1 MSEDEQSH
9 EQNLNFKENDEEES
23 QPKFEM
29 NQTKKNIPVKTQIR
43 QMEKDLAQLRADLN
57 ENKKCGMTLKGELIS
72 LEGTIKEKCNELSKC
87 IIDDLSNFEKDLK
100 RVIQNDRT
108 ETDFFKVQINS
119 LNDDKVKLQKE
130 TISLQSRMRTCE
142 CEIGVDPK
150 QFFETKFSD
159 NNENY

>member
-1 MSEDEQSH
+1 MSEDEKSH

-108 ETDFFKVQINS
+108 ETDFFKVQLNS

-142 CEIGVDPK
+142 VDIGVD
-150 QFFETKFSD
+150 TK
-159 NNENY
+159 

>member
-1 MSEDEQSH
+1 MSENEQSH

-43 QMEKDLAQLRADLN
+43 QMEKDLAELRADLN

-87 IIDDLSNFEKDLK
+87 IIDDLSNFDKDLK

-108 ETDFFKVQINS
+108 ETDFFKVQLNS

-142 CEIGVDPK
+142 VDIGAD
-150 QFFETKFSD
+150 TK
-159 NNENY
+159 

>member
-1 MSEDEQSH
+1 MSDDEQSH
-9 EQNLNFKENDEEES
+9 DQNLNFKKNEEEDS
-23 QPKFEM
+23 RPKFEM
-29 NQTKKNIPVKTQIR
+29 SQTKKNIPVKTQIR
-43 QMEKDLAQLRADLN
+43 QMEKDLAELRAALN

-87 IIDDLSNFEKDLK
+87 IIDDLSNFDKDLK

-108 ETDFFKVQINS
+108 ETDFFKVQLNS

-142 CEIGVDPK
+142 VDIGVDAK
-150 QFFETKFSD
+150 
-159 NNENY
+159 

>member
-43 QMEKDLAQLRADLN
+43 QMEKDLAELRADLN

-87 IIDDLSNFEKDLK
+87 IIDDLSNFDKDLK

-150 QFFETKFSD
+150 
-159 NNENY
+159 

>member
-1 MSEDEQSH
+1 MSDDEQSH
-9 EQNLNFKENDEEES
+9 DQNLNFKENEEEDS
-23 QPKFEM
+23 RPKFEM

-43 QMEKDLAQLRADLN
+43 QMEKDLAELRADLN

-87 IIDDLSNFEKDLK
+87 IIDDLSNFDKDLK

-108 ETDFFKVQINS
+108 ETDFFKVQLNS

-142 CEIGVDPK
+142 VDIGVDAK
-150 QFFETKFSD
+150 
-159 NNENY
+159 

>member
-1 MSEDEQSH
+1 MSDDEQSH
-9 EQNLNFKENDEEES
+9 DQNLNFKENEEEDNR
-23 QPKFEM
+23 PKFEM
-29 NQTKKNIPVKTQIR
+29 SQTKKNIPVKTQIR
-43 QMEKDLAQLRADLN
+43 QMEKDLAELRAALN

-87 IIDDLSNFEKDLK
+87 IIDDLSNFDKDLK

-108 ETDFFKVQINS
+108 ETDFFKVQLNS

-142 CEIGVDPK
+142 VDIGVDAK
-150 QFFETKFSD
+150 
-159 NNENY
+159 

>member
-1 MSEDEQSH
+1 
-9 EQNLNFKENDEEES
+9 
-23 QPKFEM
+23 
-29 NQTKKNIPVKTQIR
+29 
-43 QMEKDLAQLRADLN
+43 
-57 ENKKCGMTLKGELIS
+57 MTLKGELIS

-108 ETDFFKVQINS
+108 ETDFFKVQLNS

-142 CEIGVDPK
+142 VDIGVD
-150 QFFETKFSD
+150 TK
-159 NNENY
+159 

>member
-87 IIDDLSNFEKDLK
+87 IIDDLSNFDKDLK

-108 ETDFFKVQINS
+108 ETDFFKVQLNS

-142 CEIGVDPK
+142 VDVGVD
-150 QFFETKFSD
+150 TK
-159 NNENY
+159 

>member
-1 MSEDEQSH
+1 MSDDEQSH
-9 EQNLNFKENDEEES
+9 DQNLNFKENEEEES
-23 QPKFEM
+23 RPKFEM
-29 NQTKKNIPVKTQIR
+29 NQTKKNIPVKTQIK
-43 QMEKDLAQLRADLN
+43 QMEKDLADLRAELN

-87 IIDDLSNFEKDLK
+87 IIDDLSNFDKDLK

-108 ETDFFKVQINS
+108 ETDFFKVQLNS

-142 CEIGVDPK
+142 VDVGVDAK
-150 QFFETKFSD
+150 
-159 NNENY
+159 

>member
-108 ETDFFKVQINS
+108 ETDFFKVQLNS

-142 CEIGVDPK
+142 VDIGVD
-150 QFFETKFSD
+150 TK
-159 NNENY
+159 

>member
-43 QMEKDLAQLRADLN
+43 QMEKDLAQLRANLN

-87 IIDDLSNFEKDLK
+87 IIDDLSNFDKDLK

-108 ETDFFKVQINS
+108 ETDFFKVQLNS

-142 CEIGVDPK
+142 VDIGVD
-150 QFFETKFSD
+150 TK
-159 NNENY
+159 

>member
-43 QMEKDLAQLRADLN
+43 QMEKDLAELRAALN

-108 ETDFFKVQINS
+108 ETDFFKVQLNS

-142 CEIGVDPK
+142 VDIGVD
-150 QFFETKFSD
+150 TK
-159 NNENY
+159 

>member
-1 MSEDEQSH
+1 MSDDEQSH
-9 EQNLNFKENDEEES
+9 DQNLNFKENEEEDS
-23 QPKFEM
+23 RPKFEM

-43 QMEKDLAQLRADLN
+43 QMEKDLAELRADLN

-87 IIDDLSNFEKDLK
+87 IIDDLSNFDKDLK

-108 ETDFFKVQINS
+108 ETDFFKVQLNS

-142 CEIGVDPK
+142 VEIGVDAK
-150 QFFETKFSD
+150 
-159 NNENY
+159 

>member
-43 QMEKDLAQLRADLN
+43 QMEKDLADLRADLN

-87 IIDDLSNFEKDLK
+87 IIDDLSNFDKDLK

-108 ETDFFKVQINS
+108 ETDFFKVQLNS

-142 CEIGVDPK
+142 VDVGVD
-150 QFFETKFSD
+150 TK
-159 NNENY
+159 

>member
-87 IIDDLSNFEKDLK
+87 IIDDLANFEKDLK

-108 ETDFFKVQINS
+108 ETDFFKVQMNS

-150 QFFETKFSD
+150 
-159 NNENY
+159 

>member
-43 QMEKDLAQLRADLN
+43 QMEKDLAELRADLN

-87 IIDDLSNFEKDLK
+87 IIDHLSNFDKDLK

-108 ETDFFKVQINS
+108 ETDFFKVQLNS

-142 CEIGVDPK
+142 VDIGVD
-150 QFFETKFSD
+150 TK
-159 NNENY
+159 

>member
-23 QPKFEM
+23 QLKFEM

-43 QMEKDLAQLRADLN
+43 QMEKDLAELRADLN

-87 IIDDLSNFEKDLK
+87 IIDDLSNFDKDLK

-108 ETDFFKVQINS
+108 ETDFFKVQLNS

-142 CEIGVDPK
+142 VDIGVD
-150 QFFETKFSD
+150 TK
-159 NNENY
+159 

>member
-1 MSEDEQSH
+1 MSYDEQSH
-9 EQNLNFKENDEEES
+9 DQNLNFKENEEEDS
-23 QPKFEM
+23 RPKFEM
-29 NQTKKNIPVKTQIR
+29 SQTKKNIPVKTQIR
-43 QMEKDLAQLRADLN
+43 QMEKDLAELRAALN

-87 IIDDLSNFEKDLK
+87 IIDDLSNFDKDLK

-108 ETDFFKVQINS
+108 ETDFFKVQLNS

-142 CEIGVDPK
+142 VDIGVDAK
-150 QFFETKFSD
+150 
-159 NNENY
+159 

>member
-1 MSEDEQSH
+1 MSDDEQSH
-9 EQNLNFKENDEEES
+9 DQNLNFKENEEEDS
-23 QPKFEM
+23 RPKFEM
-29 NQTKKNIPVKTQIR
+29 SQTKKNIPVKTQIR
-43 QMEKDLAQLRADLN
+43 QMEKDLAELRADLN

-87 IIDDLSNFEKDLK
+87 IIDDLSNFDKDLK

-108 ETDFFKVQINS
+108 ETDFFKVQLNS

-142 CEIGVDPK
+142 VDIGVDAK
-150 QFFETKFSD
+150 
-159 NNENY
+159 

>member
-43 QMEKDLAQLRADLN
+43 QMEKDLADLRADLN

-108 ETDFFKVQINS
+108 ETDFFKVQLNS

-142 CEIGVDPK
+142 VDIGVD
-150 QFFETKFSD
+150 TK
-159 NNENY
+159 

>member
-29 NQTKKNIPVKTQIR
+29 NQTKQNIPVKTQIR
-43 QMEKDLAQLRADLN
+43 QMEKDLAELRADLN

-87 IIDDLSNFEKDLK
+87 IIDDLSNFDKDLK

-108 ETDFFKVQINS
+108 ETDFFKVQLNS

-142 CEIGVDPK
+142 VDIGVD
-150 QFFETKFSD
+150 TK
-159 NNENY
+159 

>member
-1 MSEDEQSH
+1 MSDDEQSH
-9 EQNLNFKENDEEES
+9 NQNLNFKENEEEDS
-23 QPKFEM
+23 RPKFEM
-29 NQTKKNIPVKTQIR
+29 SQTKKNIPVKTQIR
-43 QMEKDLAQLRADLN
+43 QMEKDLAELRAALN

-87 IIDDLSNFEKDLK
+87 IIDDLSNFDKDLK

-108 ETDFFKVQINS
+108 ETDFFKVQLNS

-142 CEIGVDPK
+142 VDIGVDAK
-150 QFFETKFSD
+150 
-159 NNENY
+159 

>member
-1 MSEDEQSH
+1 MSDEEHSH
-9 EQNLNFKENDEEES
+9 DDLNLNFKEGEEEETKTKFDIA
-23 QPKFEM
+23 QP
-29 NQTKKNIPVKTQIR
+29 KKNIPVKTQIR
-43 QMEKDLAQLRADLN
+43 QMEKDLSDLRAELN

-87 IIDDLSNFEKDLK
+87 IIDDLANFDKDLK

-108 ETDFFKVQINS
+108 ETDFFKVQMNS

-142 CEIGVDPK
+142 VEIGVDPK
-150 QFFETKFSD
+150 
-159 NNENY
+159 

>member
-9 EQNLNFKENDEEES
+9 EQNLNFKENDEEEN

-43 QMEKDLAQLRADLN
+43 QMEKDLAELRADLN

-87 IIDDLSNFEKDLK
+87 IIDDLSNFDKDLK

-108 ETDFFKVQINS
+108 ETDFFKVQLNS

-142 CEIGVDPK
+142 VDIGVD
-150 QFFETKFSD
+150 TK
-159 NNENY
+159 